1 MVVFVSLVNLFIHF
15 TSQYLPHLLPVL
27 CSLSP
32 SPSPSLRGYR
42 SPLGIPPPWHIKSLG
57 VSVQLLPLK
66 PNKAA
71 QLGEW
76 DPQVDD
82 RFRDSPALVVVEPT

>member
-1 MVVFVSLVNLFIHF
+1 
-15 TSQYLPHLLPVL
+15 
-27 CSLSP
+27 
-32 SPSPSLRGYR
+32 
-42 SPLGIPPPWHIKSLG
+42 LGIPPPWHIKSLG

-82 RFRDSPALVVVEPT
+82 RFRDSPALVVVEPTWILSWTSATYMQGVGEEDWGGLAPFCVCSLSLRTSKSLD